1 LPKRWTQEER
11 EKDLVNADRNI
22 KYLKSQL
29 NFWEKVKQLNEEKL
43 KK

>member
-1 LPKRWTQEER
+1 MTKRWTQEDR
-11 EKDLVNADRNI
+11 VKDLENADRNI

>member
-1 LPKRWTQEER
+1 MPKRWTQEDR
-11 EKDLVNADRNI
+11 EKDLENANRNI
-22 KYLKSQL
+22 KHLKIQI